1 MQPPC
6 PGFAPADNFASL
18 QAFEAILRSLSL
30 FAHLR
35 PDEVGKIAPRF
46 ERANLDAGDKITFPG
61 SSNSDSG
68 SSHLIVVVS
77 GMLDATVDDPAGEIH
92 LRMRPGDRYGDS
104 SLVSDTLHRVQ
115 LTACVPSEIATID
128 KTAFERILGAYPAVA
143 LPLAAGL
150 ASELRMRNDQARQVA
165 ELKLSGYSASQVEN
179 AVKRLRNTLALRS
192 AAVRYQSTQGLFRRL
207 VVDRGTEPP
216 FWMLIG
222 FVAGLAG
229 ARVVVHLILKYKLEK
244 HFFALVQ
251 EQGQNP
257 MHIHHFN
264 YGLILVS
271 ISGLLALSPTSRRS
285 LRSLSTAFGLG
296 CGLIFDEFALLWNL
310 NADYSQGLSLISS
323 ALAFVALVQL
333 VYFRRLWV
341 ALANR
346 VAQKVRGE

>member
-1 MQPPC
+1 
-6 PGFAPADNFASL
+6 L

-46 ERANLDAGDKITFPG
+46 DRANLDAGDKITFPSSG
-61 SSNSDSG
+61 SSNSDSGSG

-77 GMLDATVDDPAGEIH
+77 GMLDATIDDPSGEIH

-115 LTACVPSEIATID
+115 LTACVPSEIATLD

-216 FWMLIG
+216 F
-222 FVAGLAG
+222 
-229 ARVVVHLILKYKLEK
+229 
-244 HFFALVQ
+244 
-251 EQGQNP
+251 
-257 MHIHHFN
+257 
-264 YGLILVS
+264 
-271 ISGLLALSPTSRRS
+271 
-285 LRSLSTAFGLG
+285 
-296 CGLIFDEFALLWNL
+296 
-310 NADYSQGLSLISS
+310 
-323 ALAFVALVQL
+323 
-333 VYFRRLWV
+333 
-341 ALANR
+341 
-346 VAQKVRGE
+346 